1 MESAATSAAL
11 PATNGAPQIAVAP
24 QSKRSIRQEWISR
37 FIAESHTLAKG
48 EIDIEITSIEADALQ
63 RVVGHR
69 QPEDVARQHYTSY
82 TSAGTDSG
90 FIRVEEEFQALAVK
104 TGITK
109 DGQPL
114 SKEVLEFAYGVT
126 TLCASAADRISGARA
141 GGAGDQIRNTF
152 GPVPF

>member
-82 TSAGTDSG
+82 TSPGTDSG
-90 FIRVEEEFQALAVK
+90 FIRVEEEFQALAVNA
-104 TGITK
+104 GLTK

-114 SKEVLEFAYGVT
+114 SKEMLEFAYGVT
-126 TLCASAADRISGARA
+126 TLCASAADRISDAC
-141 GGAGDQIRNTF
+141 GGSAGDQIRNTC